1 MKIDNSSYIIFLIF
15 WMQLVKQIV
24 IGFIY
29 VVLFASCGVVQRG
42 TIPWDKSTAVDGNN
56 ATVPVNFSRSER
68 AIRNKLD
75 QALGDWRGTRYIL
88 GGTSKRGIDC
98 SAFMQVVFKDYL
110 GVNLP
115 RTTREQMKVGSS
127 IRRRNIRI
135 GDMVFFKT
143 GRTTYH
149 VGVMINGEQFLHAST
164 SSGVTISNIQNQYW
178 VSTYLT
184 TRRIL

>member
-1 MKIDNSSYIIFLIF
+1 MR
-15 WMQLVKQIV
+15 LVKHLALLV
-24 IGFIY
+24 FMG
-29 VVLFASCGVVQRG
+29 LALTSCGVVQRG
-42 TIPWDKSTAVDGNN
+42 TIPWENPTVVDGAK

-68 AIRNKLD
+68 ALRGKLD
-75 QALGDWRGTRYIL
+75 QALQDWRGTRYIL
-88 GGTSKRGIDC
+88 GGTSRRGIDC

-110 GVNLP
+110 GVSLP
-115 RTTREQMKVGSS
+115 RTTREQMKIGSS
-127 IRRRNIRI
+127 VRRRNLKI

>member
-1 MKIDNSSYIIFLIF
+1 
-15 WMQLVKQIV
+15 MQLVKQIALIIV
-24 IGFIY
+24 SAMIFT
-29 VVLFASCGVVQRG
+29 SCGVVQRG
-42 TIPWDKSTAVDGNN
+42 TIPWENPSVVEGSK

-68 AIRNKLD
+68 ALRSKLD
-75 QALGDWRGTRYIL
+75 QALQEWRGTRYIL
-88 GGTSKRGIDC
+88 GGTSRRGIDC

-110 GVNLP
+110 GVTLP
-115 RTTREQMKVGSS
+115 RTTREQMQIGSS
-127 IRRRNIRI
+127 VRRRNIKI